1 MRWRSLASAAL
12 LSCVASLMALAPV
25 FAQTPLRELIDA
37 ETRKAWD
44 REKVAPVA
52 PADDAT
58 LLRRLYLDLCG
69 AIPTLDEAKAFIDD
83 KSADKVDKLI
93 DRLIA
98 DPRFAQH
105 QADLW
110 DMIYFGRNPPGFDSG
125 KREGFQ
131 KFLRDSFAKNVA
143 YDEVVRKIL
152 RAEGNT
158 AEEGAPMYLVQYDR
172 HPEDAAMA
180 VSQTFLGVQLQCAR
194 CHDHPY
200 ENWTQK
206 DFYGMAAFFVRLN
219 AVKAG
224 KAGNSEKI
232 YVGEMNTGEVKFTG
246 KASEA
251 TPGKDG
257 EPVKPKFLTSVSLE
271 EPDLKKEFKDEKRHS
286 DGKVPAP
293 PKFSRKNQ
301 LADWVVSPENP
312 YFAKAAVNRFWSQ
325 YFGRGLVHPV
335 DNMSPSNAATH
346 PELLDEMTKAF
357 VAKKYDMKWLIGEF
371 CRSKTYQL
379 GANGEVADSL
389 PQWYQRARTRP
400 LSAEELLESWRIATG
415 FEEVT
420 KRSGKKQ
427 EGRYYGLTFDYIK
440 NFFGEPVNGVGD
452 FQGGLSEHLY
462 LNNGELS
469 RLFTT
474 EKGGLLDTLSGTSET
489 PESRVEKLFLA
500 VLSRR
505 PSEAETTKFVE
516 YLNVGDKEKEKRSER
531 IREAIWA
538 LMTCSEFRFNH

>member
-1 MRWRSLASAAL
+1 LLGFAVAHAQSLRD
-12 LSCVASLMALAPV
+12 
-25 FAQTPLRELIDA
+25 TIDA
-37 ETRKAWD
+37 EIRKTWD
-44 REKVAPVA
+44 REKITPVA

-69 AIPTLDEAKAFIDD
+69 AIPTGDEAKAFLDD
-83 KSADKVDKLI
+83 KSPDKVDKLI

-98 DPRFAQH
+98 DPRFAIH
-105 QADLW
+105 QADVW
-110 DMIYFGRNPPGFDSG
+110 DMIYFGRNPPGYESP

-131 KFLRDSFAKNVA
+131 SFLRDSFAKNAA
-143 YDEVVRKIL
+143 YDEMVRKML
-152 RAEGNT
+152 RAEGNS
-158 AEEGAPMYLVQYDR
+158 AEDGAPMYLIQYDR

-219 AVKAG
+219 SVKAG
-224 KAGNSEKI
+224 KAGSNEKI

-271 EPDLKKEFKDEKRHS
+271 EPDMTKEFKDEKRPS
-286 DGKVPAP
+286 DGKVPSP

-335 DNMSPSNAATH
+335 DNMSAANKPTH
-346 PELLDEMTKAF
+346 PELLDAMTKAF

-371 CRSKTYQL
+371 CRTKTYQL
-379 GANGEVADSL
+379 GAIGEVAESL

-415 FEEVT
+415 YEEVT

-427 EGRYYGLTFDYIK
+427 ENRYYGLTFDHVK
-440 NFFGEPVNGVGD
+440 NYFGEPTNGVGD

-469 RLFTT
+469 RLFTSD
-474 EKGGLLDTLSGTSET
+474 KGGLLDALAATSDT

-505 PSEAETTKFVE
+505 PSAAETAKFAEYTKVE
-516 YLNVGDKEKEKRSER
+516 EKEKRNER
-531 IREAIWA
+531 IREAMWA
-538 LMTCSEFRFNH
+538 LMTCSEVRFNH